1 MPGHSDA
8 VLHVSYSPDGKRL
21 ASGGG
26 DLAVIFYCISLNLFH
41 LLFKGA
47 ILEFDYLDA
56 GSYMYGSQTPRPLHI
71 MDTRCKTIHIC

>member
-1 MPGHSDA
+1 
-8 VLHVSYSPDGKRL
+8 
-21 ASGGG
+21 
-26 DLAVIFYCISLNLFH
+26 

-71 MDTRCKTIHIC
+71 MDTRCKTIHICW